1 MLRKLTR
8 MLVPWRKEVP
18 RVAVVRL
25 GGVIASGGRFGQGL
39 SLSGVA
45 GVLEAAFAPPEMKAV
60 ALVLN
65 SPGGSPVQS
74 RLVFKRIRALADE
87 KKRPVLA
94 FVEDVAASGGYM
106 LACAADEIFA
116 DESSIL
122 GSIGVVS
129 AGFGFQDLIAR
140 FGIERRVHTAG
151 ARKAA
156 LDPFKPEDPE
166 EVARLAEIQRE
177 VHQSFISLVKERRG
191 ARLRGADETL
201 FSGEFWVAAQA
212 LKLGLIDG
220 IGDIKG
226 VLKARYGEKV
236 RLVPFAPPRLGPVT
250 FGRPRQPGVAGWPA
264 AIDEGLSLLE
274 ARALW
279 NRFGL

>member
-1 MLRKLTR
+1 MLRRMTR
-8 MLVPWRKEVP
+8 MLMPWRKELP

-25 GGVIASGGRFGQGL
+25 SGVIASGGRFGQGL
-39 SLSGVA
+39 SLA
-45 GVLEAAFAPPEMKAV
+45 GASSLLEGAFSIGGIKAV

-74 RLVFKRIRALADE
+74 HLLFKRIRALAAE
-87 KKRPVLA
+87 KKLPVLA

-140 FGIERRVHTAG
+140 FGVERRVHTAG
-151 ARKAA
+151 TRKAA
-156 LDPFKPEDPE
+156 LDPFRPEDPE
-166 EVARLAEIQRE
+166 EVERLLAIQRE
-177 VHQSFISLVKERRG
+177 VHQGFIALVKARRG
-191 ARLRGADETL
+191 ARLKGTDDTL
-201 FSGEFWVAAQA
+201 FSGEFWAAQQSLA
-212 LKLGLIDG
+212 LGLIDG
-220 IGDIKG
+220 IGDLKG
-226 VLKARYGEKV
+226 VLKERYGEKV
-236 RLVPFAPPRLGPVT
+236 RLVPFAQPRPGP
-250 FGRPRQPGVAGWPA
+250 FSWSRPRQPGVAWPA
-264 AIDEGLSLLE
+264 AVEEGLARME